1 VQREINEKRQELL
14 AKEESLRLVSKVKAT
29 CHVTKGSPQEPG
41 ESTCGS
47 GLTGRDWRL
56 GSWRVVRVDYREVV
70 YPEALID
77 SAQRA
82 RSFENFLFVFKVI
95 F

>member
-14 AKEESLRLVSKVKAT
+14 AKEESLRLVSKVKAR

-47 GLTGRDWRL
+47 GLTGRVPRRGL
-56 GSWRVVRVDYREVV
+56 WRVVRVDYGDVV
-70 YPEALID
+70 YPEALIV
-77 SAQRA
+77 SACT
-82 RSFENFLFVFKVI
+82 LV
-95 F
+95 